1 MTEQI
6 LAVQRMQDYME
17 AHLTEEITLGDL
29 ARVSLFSPW
38 YAHRLFRECTGLT
51 PGEYLRRL
59 RLARS
64 ALRLRRGN
72 VRVVDVAADLGFGSV
87 DGFQR
92 AFFRE
97 FGCNPKNM
105 PCARSLSLFLPPT
118 ASNSGN
124 ICIRSDVK

>member
-59 RLARS
+59 RQS
-64 ALRLRRGN
+64 SEQTED
-72 VRVVDVAADLGFGSV
+72 VVCVENAGRINNGAEG
-87 DGFQR
+87 Q
-92 AFFRE
+92 
-97 FGCNPKNM
+97 
-105 PCARSLSLFLPPT
+105 
-118 ASNSGN
+118 
-124 ICIRSDVK
+124 